1 MKELT
6 ADKAV
11 KPGEE
16 PIDPS
21 DPFGGQLKYED
32 SDSASSSGD
41 DSDGALDGDLNDVRD
56 ANDTGVRKAQTL
68 LRRETVFAKDAGST
82 SKTKKDLKRAQLFQI
97 MEYKTVG
104 KSRPYELA
112 GETNQNLLVRFL
124 IHFLFVEHD
133 HKNIDLFDAED
144 AIF

>member
-1 MKELT
+1 M
-6 ADKAV
+6 
-11 KPGEE
+11 
-16 PIDPS
+16 
-21 DPFGGQLKYED
+21 
-32 SDSASSSGD
+32 
-41 DSDGALDGDLNDVRD
+41 
-56 ANDTGVRKAQTL
+56 
-68 LRRETVFAKDAGST
+68 RRETVFAKDAGST

>member
-1 MKELT
+1 
-6 ADKAV
+6 
-11 KPGEE
+11 
-16 PIDPS
+16 
-21 DPFGGQLKYED
+21 
-32 SDSASSSGD
+32 
-41 DSDGALDGDLNDVRD
+41 
-56 ANDTGVRKAQTL
+56 

-82 SKTKKDLKRAQLFQI
+82 SKTKKDLKRAHLFQI

-112 GETNQNLLVRFL
+112 GETNQNLLARFL